1 MEHWG
6 VPVAHHA
13 LSGETM
19 SKILVTGA
27 TGFAGSHLTE
37 RLVGEGQ
44 DVRILVRWGTSVD
57 RPELCGAE
65 VVRGDVTDEAA
76 VRKAIQGVDT
86 VYHIAALFRKA
97 KFPDSAYWATNYD
110 GTVNMV
116 RAAMEAGVRRFVHCS
131 TVGVLGH
138 IEDPPGNENSPYNP
152 GDVYQCSKC
161 EAEQAVLRYYHEFGF
176 PAVVVR
182 PAGIYGPGDVRWLKL
197 FKSIAK
203 HRFAMIGSGKTF
215 IHWVYISDLVDL
227 FRLAADSP
235 AAVGQVYIGAGD
247 RHVTLN
253 ELAGTAAE
261 AVNAPPPKLHIPVK
275 PVHALSGVC
284 EDVCRKFG
292 IEPPI
297 FRRRVEFFIK
307 DRAFDITKAKRELG
321 YSPKVDLAEGMART
335 VAWYKEQGLL

>member
-1 MEHWG
+1 
-6 VPVAHHA
+6 
-13 LSGETM
+13 M

-44 DVRILVRWGTSVD
+44 DVRILVRPGADVD
-57 RPELCGAE
+57 RPDLAGAE
-65 VVRGDVTDEAA
+65 VVRGDVTDAA
-76 VRKAIQGVDT
+76 SVRMAVAGVDI

-97 KFPDSAYWATNYD
+97 RFPDSTYWATNYD
-110 GTVNMV
+110 GALNLI
-116 RAAMEAGVRRFVHCS
+116 RASMDEGVRRFVHCS
-131 TVGVLGH
+131 TVGVLGS
-138 IEDPPGNENSPYNP
+138 IEKPPANENSPYNP
-152 GDVYQCSKC
+152 GDVYQRSKC
-161 EAEQAVLRYYHEFGF
+161 EAEQAVLRHHAEQGF

-203 HRFAMIGSGKTF
+203 HRFPMIGSGKTL
-215 IHWVYISDLVDL
+215 IHWVYISDLVDA

-235 AAVGQVYIGAGD
+235 SAPGQVYIAAGE
-247 RHVTLN
+247 RYVSLN
-253 ELAGTAAE
+253 QLAATIAGGLGVPA
-261 AVNAPPPKLHIPVK
+261 PKLHIPFK
-275 PVHALSGVC
+275 PVYAVSAVC

-307 DRAFDITKAKRELG
+307 DRAFDIGKAKRELG
-321 YSPKVDLAEGMART
+321 YAPKVSLEDGVGRT
-335 VAWYKEQGLL
+335 IAWYREQGLL